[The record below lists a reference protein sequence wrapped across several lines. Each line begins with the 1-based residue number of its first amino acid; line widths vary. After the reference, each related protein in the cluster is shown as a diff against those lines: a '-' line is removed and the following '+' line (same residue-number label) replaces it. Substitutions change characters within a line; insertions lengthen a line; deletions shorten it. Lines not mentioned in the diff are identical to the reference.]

1 MRRPA
6 LQFGPLAVVLSN
18 LVPLVGVLA
27 FGWSAAAILGIYLG
41 EVLVVLCWA
50 LVKMPFAAKRPNND
64 MQESARLLAPIQAKR
79 GATSLPG
86 PFPDVYLR
94 NLPTVLVTVFLLA
107 PLEAFVVLMV
117 FALPDPTITDA
128 VAGQLL
134 LGWSA
139 AFVGH
144 GVETYTEY
152 FRNRGYE
159 DHSPRSLLLGPFKYL
174 FAVGGLMLVFTPLQG
189 TFESRSLLVV
199 VVLGKGLY
207 DLRTLQVA
215 RDDDRHGVFYR
226 LYGSEETEI
235 NPISVHEP
243 DREPDLAVRPSRRV
257 ALVDAL
263 YRGVTYSVSSTA
275 LLFYGLGVV
284 MAALGATPFAVL
296 FLGVGCCFTLLRA
309 AGRYLTAGTVEY
321 RVYGDT
327 LVAYD
332 ALLDEPQAR
341 LEAPAVTDWATER
354 DRVDRL
360 FDTHTLEL
368 EAVEPEEEE
377 EWPPMG
383 LALDPPD
390 PEELG
395 EDDAN
400 ENKPMTV
407 PHVTNPDDLTAA
419 LGLQGAGEG

>member
-1 MRRPA
+1 MRRPS

-27 FGWSAAAILGIYLG
+27 FGWSAAAVLGVYLG
-41 EVLVVLCWA
+41 EVLIVLFWS
-50 LVKMPFAAKRPNND
+50 LVRMPFAAKRPNND
-64 MQESARLLAPIQAKR
+64 IEERTRLLGPIQAKR

-86 PFPDVYLR
+86 PFPDAYLR

-107 PLEAFVVLMV
+107 PLEAFVVLIV
-117 FALPDPTITDA
+117 FSLPDPTITDA

-152 FRNRGYE
+152 FRGRGYE

-174 FAVGGLMLVFTPLQG
+174 FAVGGLMFVLTPLQG
-189 TFESRSLLVV
+189 SFGSRALLVF
-199 VVLGKGLY
+199 VVLGKSLY
-207 DLRTLQVA
+207 DLRALQIR
-215 RDDDRHGVFYR
+215 RDDDRHGMFYR

-235 NPISVHEP
+235 NPMSVEEP
-243 DREPDLAVRPSRRV
+243 AREPDLVVRPSRRI

-263 YRGVTYSVSSTA
+263 YRGVTYSVSSVA
-275 LLFYGLGVV
+275 LLPYVLGTLLAVI
-284 MAALGATPFAVL
+284 GATVFAAVFFAVGL
-296 FLGVGCCFTLLRA
+296 CFTLLRA
-309 AGRYLTAGTVEY
+309 CGRYLAAGTVEH

-332 ALLDEPQAR
+332 TLLDEPQAR
-341 LEAPAVTDWATER
+341 LEALAVTERSVRR
-354 DRVDRL
+354 DRVDRR
-360 FDTHTLEL
+360 FDTHTVVL
-368 EAVEPEEEE
+368 EAVETEDD

-400 ENKPMTV
+400 ENKSMTV
-407 PHVTNPDDLTAA
+407 PHAADPDAVPEA
-419 LGLQGAGEG
+419 MGIAGES